1 MERKGVSATRGG
13 GGGACVCE
21 ERFAV
26 CQWVVVRAI
35 GTTVDLECLRTH
47 CNGHS
52 FEKSDVLLH
61 WR

>member
-1 MERKGVSATRGG
+1 MSETRG